1 MDTRFNQRVN
11 GMVAQDLIAV
21 LMPDGGLHLEWE
33 TADGTVG
40 KSRKLLQDELY
51 HHFESE
57 NEGWLLRLGFADMDV
72 PLSASMSYWR
82 EFAGQFTQ
90 RLIRTPD
97 LETLREKIRLDLT
110 PHEIETRLNRA
121 PMMTGLDYLNA
132 GLLAHA
138 WDTLHAAW
146 RSAIRAH
153 DGTVAAFI
161 NTCSPKAHLV
171 GRIFFHLVENKD
183 ATHPFAFLATYS
195 TRLNQEGD
203 SKHVPLKFALQEFAG
218 NQAKLLEL
226 LATVHEAEK
235 KSSTLEQMLSSG
247 GIFQPLAWSAGQA
260 YLFLK
265 DIPVFENA
273 GILCRIPNW
282 WKAGGPRI
290 SLDLQFGT
298 KKPSLVGMDTVL
310 SFNAGLLLDGESL
323 SQEEVQRLLAQSEGL
338 AFIKNKWVAVDPDK
352 LQKIL
357 AAHEEAEKMA
367 DGGLSWLDAMRLQM
381 NPQKLLDVS
390 TSALDH
396 VSVSHGQWLSGVM
409 HQLRDPQTL
418 QSIRSNKNFKARLR
432 KYQQAGLNWL
442 CLLHSLRLGACL
454 ADDMGLGK
462 TVQVLAFLNWLYAS
476 KKRRKKPK
484 AASLLVI
491 PASLLANWAAEIKRF
506 YPDLSF
512 FIAHPGMHPPKE
524 LADGDK
530 RLIEAHD
537 LVITTYALAGRYRFL
552 QDHAWYYLIL
562 DEAQAIK
569 NPGTK
574 QTRTLKSYTAE
585 NRLILTGTPIENRLS
600 DLWSLF
606 DFINPGLLGSAAE
619 FKRFAKTLDRDH
631 SQYGTLRQLI
641 RPYILRRLKTDK
653 TVIRDLP
660 AKVEMKAYADL
671 SSKQI
676 VLYQQLVGSLAKEL
690 ADRDGMQRRGLIL
703 SSLMKLKQLC
713 NHPDQYLGGNGYSE
727 AESGKFGRLREICR
741 TIHEKRE
748 RVLVFTQ
755 FKEII
760 DPLCY
765 FLENIFHHQGLFIH
779 GSVPV
784 KTRKAVLGE
793 FQGERYVP
801 FMVLSLKAG
810 GVGLNLTRANHVI
823 HFDRWWNPAVEN
835 QATDRAFRIG
845 QKKNVI
851 VHKFITTGTIE
862 EKIDLMI
869 EEKKRL
875 SEDVIAAGNEN
886 WITEMDNERVM
897 DLFRLSLMVD
907 K

>member
-1 MDTRFNQRVN
+1 MA
-11 GMVAQDLIAV
+11 GKVADRDLIAV
-21 LMPDGGLHLEWE
+21 LVPDGGLQLEWE
-33 TADGTVG
+33 TADGAIG
-40 KSRKLLQDELY
+40 RSRALLQDELY
-51 HHFESE
+51 RCFVSDP
-57 NEGWLLRLGFADMDV
+57 EGWLLRLGFADTKV

-82 EFAGQFTQ
+82 EFSGQFT
-90 RLIRTPD
+90 RRMIRTPG
-97 LETLREKIRLDLT
+97 LETLREGLRLDLAADDIT
-110 PHEIETRLNRA
+110 SWLSRA
-121 PMMTGLDYLNA
+121 PMMTGLDYLDDA
-132 GLLAHA
+132 LLATV
-138 WDTLHAAW
+138 WESLHAAW
-146 RSAIRAH
+146 RSAMHAHQGAVADFIRAYRP
-153 DGTVAAFI
+153 
-161 NTCSPKAHLV
+161 SAHLV

-183 ATHPFAFLATYS
+183 AAHPFAFLATYS
-195 TRLNQEGD
+195 TRLNQAGD

-226 LATVHEAEK
+226 LATVHEAAK
-235 KSSTLEQMLSSG
+235 TSTVLEEMLSSG
-247 GIFQPLAWSAGQA
+247 NIFQPLAWSSGQA

-265 DIPVFENA
+265 DIPAYEDA

-282 WKAGGPRI
+282 WKASGPRI

-298 KKPSLVGMDTVL
+298 QKPSLVGMQAIL
-310 SFNAGLLLDGESL
+310 SFKAGLMLDGEPL
-323 SQEEVQRLLAQSEGL
+323 SREEVQRLLAQSEGL

-357 AAHEEAEKMA
+357 AAHEAAAKMDDA
-367 DGGLSWLDAMRLQM
+367 GLSWLDAMRLQL
-381 NPQKLLDVS
+381 NPQRLLGDAAS
-390 TSALDH
+390 TVDQ
-396 VSVSHGQWLSGVM
+396 VSVSHGQWLSDVL
-409 HQLRDPQTL
+409 QKLRAPQTL
-418 QSIRSNKNFKARLR
+418 RAIRPGRTFKARLR
-432 KYQQAGLNWL
+432 KYQQVGLNWL
-442 CLLHSLRLGACL
+442 CLLHTLRLGACL

-462 TVQVLAFLNWLYAS
+462 TVQVLAFLNWLYAA
-476 KKRRKKPK
+476 KKGRK
-484 AASLLVI
+484 ARQSASLLVI

-512 FIAHPGMHPPKE
+512 FIAHPGMHPPEE
-524 LADGDK
+524 LANGGRGLVK
-530 RLIEAHD
+530 AHD

-569 NPGTK
+569 NPGTR
-574 QTRTLKSYTAE
+574 QTRVLKNYTAE

-606 DFINPGLLGSAAE
+606 DFINPGLLGTAAE
-619 FKRFAKTLDRDH
+619 FKRFAKTLDRDR
-631 SQYGTLRQLI
+631 SRYGTLRQLI

-660 AKVEMKAYADL
+660 DKVEMKVYTDL

-676 VLYQQLVGSLAKEL
+676 VLYRQLVGRLEKAL
-690 ADRDGMQRRGLIL
+690 ADTDGMQRRGLIL

-713 NHPDQYLGGNGYSE
+713 NHPDQYLGGSGYPE
-727 AESGKFGRLREICR
+727 AESGKFGRMREICR

-760 DPLCY
+760 DPLCR
-765 FLENIFHHQGLFIH
+765 FLADIFDHQGLAIH

-784 KTRKAVLGE
+784 KKRKTVIGE
-793 FQGERYVP
+793 FQAEPYVP

-823 HFDRWWNPAVEN
+823 HFDRWWNPAVEA

-869 EEKKRL
+869 EEKKQL

-886 WITEMDNERVM
+886 WITEMDNARVM
-897 DLFRLSLMVD
+897 ELFRLSIGPQGE
-907 K
+907 

>member
-1 MDTRFNQRVN
+1 MPRGVTD
-11 GMVAQDLIAV
+11 QDLVAV
-21 LMPDGGLHLEWE
+21 LMPDGGFQLEWE
-33 TADGTVG
+33 LANGAVN
-40 KSRKLLQDELY
+40 KSRGLLQDELY
-51 HHFESE
+51 QHFVSES
-57 NEGWLLRLGFADMDV
+57 EGWLIRLGFTDTDV

-97 LETLREKIRLDLT
+97 LEKLREKIRLNLT
-110 PHEIETRLNRA
+110 PDEIETWLNRA
-121 PMMTGLDYLNA
+121 PLMTGLDYLNA
-132 GLLAHA
+132 GVLEQV
-138 WDTLHAAW
+138 WDRLHASW

-153 DGTVAAFI
+153 EGTVAAFI

-183 ATHPFAFLATYS
+183 SAHPFAFLATYS
-195 TRLNQEGD
+195 TRLNEEGD
-203 SKHVPLKFALQEFAG
+203 SKHVPLKYALQEFAG
-218 NQAKLLEL
+218 NQTKLLEL
-226 LATVHEAEK
+226 LATVHEAAK
-235 KSSTLEQMLSSG
+235 TSTVLEQMLSSG
-247 GIFQPLAWSAGQA
+247 DIFQPLAWPAGQA

-265 DIPVFENA
+265 DIPVFENV

-282 WKAGGPRI
+282 WKAGGPKI

-298 KKPSLVGMDTVL
+298 RKPSLLGLQAVL
-310 SFNAGLLLDGESL
+310 SFHAGLMLDGEPL
-323 SQEEVQRLLAQSEGL
+323 SQKEIQQLLAQSEGL
-338 AFIKNKWVAVDPDK
+338 ALIKNKWVAVDPDK

-367 DGGLSWLDAMRLQM
+367 AGGLSWLDAMRLQM
-381 NPQKLLDVS
+381 NAQKLLGDATAV
-390 TSALDH
+390 LDH
-396 VSVSHGQWLSGVM
+396 VSVSHGQWLSDVM

-418 QSIRSNKNFKARLR
+418 KTIRPNGNFKARLR

-442 CLLHSLRLGACL
+442 CLLHSLGLGACL

-476 KKRRKKPK
+476 KKNRKVRKLT
-484 AASLLVI
+484 SLLVI
-491 PASLLANWAAEIKRF
+491 PASLLANWAAEIRRF

-512 FIAHPGMHPPKE
+512 FIAHPSMHPPDE

-530 RLIEAHD
+530 RLFEDHD
-537 LVITTYALAGRYRFL
+537 LVITTYSLAGRYRFL
-552 QDHAWYYLIL
+552 QDHKWYYLIL

-569 NPGTK
+569 NPGSK
-574 QTRTLKSYTAE
+574 QTRILKTYKAE
-585 NRLILTGTPIENRLS
+585 NRLILTGTPIENHLS

-619 FKRFAKTLDRDH
+619 FKRFAKTLDQDQSRY
-631 SQYGTLRQLI
+631 STLRQLI

-660 AKVEMKAYADL
+660 AKVEMKTYTDL

-676 VLYQQLVGSLAKEL
+676 VLYQKLVGSLEKAL

-713 NHPDQYLGGNGYSE
+713 NHPDQYLGGNGYPE
-727 AESGKFGRLREICR
+727 MESGKFGRLREICR

-760 DPLCY
+760 DPLCH
-765 FLENIFHHQGLFIH
+765 FLTTIFHHQGLFIH

-784 KTRKAVLGE
+784 KKRKEVLGE
-793 FQGERYVP
+793 FQGKPYVP

-845 QKKNVI
+845 QKKNVL
-851 VHKFITTGTIE
+851 VHKFITNGTIE

-886 WITEMDNERVM
+886 WITEMDNAQVM
-897 DLFRLSLMVD
+897 DLFRLSLTVQ